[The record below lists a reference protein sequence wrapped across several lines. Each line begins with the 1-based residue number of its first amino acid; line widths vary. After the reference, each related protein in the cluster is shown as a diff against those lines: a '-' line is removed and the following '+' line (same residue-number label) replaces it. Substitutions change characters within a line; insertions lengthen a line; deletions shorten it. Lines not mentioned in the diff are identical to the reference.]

1 MMRVYY
7 NYIKSLKKRVV
18 MALQDKIKWD
28 KKYQETPT
36 LLENRNPSNKLTK
49 IVSKTKG
56 NKALEIA
63 CGAGRNSIYLA
74 KVGFNVEAL
83 DISKI
88 ALNTL
93 KKQGYTNIITKC
105 IDLEDYHPTLDSY
118 NLIIMTNYLD
128 RNIIPH
134 LANALTKDGILFIET
149 YMDDKENEKRNSNPD
164 FLLKP
169 DELKTFFDENYEI
182 LEYDESFNES
192 YELYR
197 MKKQSII
204 VRKL

>member
-1 MMRVYY
+1 
-7 NYIKSLKKRVV
+7 

-83 DISKI
+83 DISQI

-105 IDLEDYHPTLDSY
+105 IDLENYHPNLDSY

-128 RNIIPH
+128 RDIIPH